1 MSVNHTPRTRQS
13 IPSRDTPLEP
23 RSNRPARRSDV
34 QGASDRRQGQPAR
47 RTILQLPT
55 YQPQVAPLNATTIHK
70 LGQLQRFPH
79 LTAMQTQLK
88 AAAQALT
95 ECAGMVNDR
104 LADAKAREA
113 RRTGMKR
120 KAVDVEDDEE
130 VEQGDG
136 EGEEVNIRIVDLEE
150 RVKTMTG
157 QLEEKMR
164 QIVDAEARTI
174 SLTDGLNRIH
184 QQAVEAV
191 AAQPQAKRRRMRR
204 RPGEESEEDEGEDQD
219 DGELSAEEAPQ
230 IRNGGTSKVLRT
242 ELKEKKAQWKE
253 TSLTDRYTTN
263 DKYIGFYRVV
273 HESKYPGDEI
283 PPLPHPSTWFADVE
297 QPTTATL
304 GEATTTNTSSG
315 AKDAK
320 VEPTLDDSDD
330 LAIRSERVSLR
341 CPITLL
347 PFTDPVKSMKCPHS
361 FERTAIVAMIERS
374 KKRII
379 IPSNG
384 KRVPCVECPVCSVHI
399 SMHDLDTDVVTVRRL
414 RRAEERR
421 EREEEQG
428 GEEDSDGGEEVV
440 VERPGRKGKGKGRGR
455 GRAEA
460 NPKGEQESKR
470 EESREPSM
478 VPDTQ
483 MVDLA

>member
-1 MSVNHTPRTRQS
+1 MSINHTLHTRRS

-23 RSNRPARRSDV
+23 RSSGPARRSDV
-34 QGASDRRQGQPAR
+34 NGASGRRQGQPAR
-47 RTILQLPT
+47 RAVLQLPT
-55 YQPQVAPLNATTIHK
+55 YQPQVAPFNATTLHK
-70 LGQLQRFPH
+70 LSQLQRFPR

-113 RRTGMKR
+113 RRAGMKR
-120 KAVDVEDDEE
+120 TAVDKDEEE
-130 VEQGDG
+130 VEQDDG
-136 EGEEVNIRIVDLEE
+136 EGKEVNNRIVDLEE
-150 RVKTMTG
+150 RVKTVTG
-157 QLEEKMR
+157 ELEEKMR

-174 SLTDGLNRIH
+174 SLTDALNRIH

-219 DGELSAEEAPQ
+219 DGELSVEEAPQ
-230 IRNGGTSKVLRT
+230 IRNGGTSKMLRK

-263 DKYIGFYRVV
+263 DRYIGFYRIV

-283 PPLPHPSTWFADVE
+283 PPLPHPSTWFAAVE

-304 GEATTTNTSSG
+304 DEATTTNAASG

-320 VEPTLDDSDD
+320 GEPTVDDSDD

-347 PFTDPVKSMKCPHS
+347 PFTDPVKSKKCPHS
-361 FERTAIVAMIERS
+361 FERTAIFAMIERS

-379 IPSNG
+379 MLANG
-384 KRVPCVECPVCSVHI
+384 KRVPCIECPVCSVPI
-399 SMHDLDTDVVTVRRL
+399 STHDLDTDVVTVRRL

-428 GEEDSDGGEEVV
+428 GEEEDGEDVHDGEEAV
-440 VERPGRKGKGKGRGR
+440 VERAVRKGQRK
-455 GRAEA
+455 GRAEM
-460 NPKGEQESKR
+460 NTEREQESKR